1 MWEPSSELTLI
12 VRGIVSTHRC
22 LSSALGCALIDK
34 DDVRDG
40 LQPLL
45 QLPMSEPCAPAGG
58 AYGDAAER
66 RSDRSTTVMAEKA
79 RVDPDTLNG
88 LSYDIM

>member
-1 MWEPSSELTLI
+1 
-12 VRGIVSTHRC
+12 
-22 LSSALGCALIDK
+22 
-34 DDVRDG
+34 
-40 LQPLL
+40 
-45 QLPMSEPCAPAGG
+45 MSEPCAPAGG

-66 RSDRSTTVMAEKA
+66 RSDRSTMVMAEAEKA